1 MDCNQLRQVAPQGNY
16 GFDAS
21 FDIYHQG
28 TLAERMLPFVH
39 QSQNAAMMR
48 GRDDLISIQRQ
59 HMQKRK
65 QMAEPG
71 PSSFISLEQYKNL
84 NNQNLRLA
92 SNGCSENFPI
102 SASQVPVPMS
112 DTAQQIQ
119 VVAVPLAP
127 GTAPNPAYPTFQ
139 LIPVA
144 ALTENPPLLPSAPP
158 NSTTAALA
166 RCVEAIGSISS
177 TISKSSKG
185 SEREVECVKKG
196 GKVTHRN
203 SSGKCEQHL
212 TREEGEEEEEEEEDD
227 EIENESDDDGDEEE
241 RAEERNCN
249 TSDYPRFRDYQKDQW
264 TMKFDELVEYR
275 KRFGHCLVHHTYTEN
290 LPLTRWVKRQ
300 RYQYKLLLEGKN
312 STLTKDR
319 VAALEAIDF
328 VWDSQGTTWFD
339 HLADLQDFKAIHGH
353 CNVPSK
359 WDKNPKLATWV
370 KCQRKQYRLF
380 KNQKPSNMTQ
390 TRILELEKIGF
401 QWISRKGKHANVQSS
416 IQTRNVLP

>member
-1 MDCNQLRQVAPQGNY
+1 MDCSQHRQAAPQGNY
-16 GFDAS
+16 GFDTS
-21 FDIYHQG
+21 SEIYQQRS
-28 TLAERMLPFVH
+28 LAERMLPFVH

-48 GRDDLISIQRQ
+48 GRDDLVSIQRQ
-59 HMQKRK
+59 YIQKWK
-65 QMAEPG
+65 QMAETD
-71 PSSFISLEQYKNL
+71 PSSFISLEQYNNL
-84 NNQNLRLA
+84 SNQKLRLV
-92 SNGCSENFPI
+92 SNGYNENSNI
-102 SASQVPVPMS
+102 SASQVPVPMPG
-112 DTAQQIQ
+112 TAQQMQ

-144 ALTENPPLLPSAPP
+144 ALNENSPLRPCAPL
-158 NSTTAALA
+158 NSTTAPLA
-166 RCVEAIGSISS
+166 RCVEAIGGISS
-177 TISKSSKG
+177 IIGKRNKSS
-185 SEREVECVKKG
+185 ERGLEYEKKE
-196 GKVTHRN
+196 GKVIPQ
-203 SSGKCEQHL
+203 SSSCKDDQQDSVQ
-212 TREEGEEEEEEEEDD
+212 EEEDED
-227 EIENESDDDGDEEE
+227 DQIENESNDDDESTEESY
-241 RAEERNCN
+241 CI
-249 TSDYPRFRDYQKDQW
+249 TSDFPRFRDYQKDQW

-328 VWDSQGTTWFD
+328 VWDSQGTTWFE
-339 HLADLQDFKAIHGH
+339 HLADLQDFKAIYGH
-353 CNVPSK
+353 CNVPTK

-390 TRILELEKIGF
+390 LRILELEKIGF
-401 QWISRKGKHANVQSS
+401 QWISRKVKKRPKV
-416 IQTRNVLP
+416 